1 MQATPPPTPCPP
13 RSRPWLFL
21 SPHPT
26 VSSASRV
33 QREARKEKKVGRR
46 SSEGQFMSL
55 TQCVQIIKSNTYI
68 FVLPIVKFY
77 FFSFIILLCI
87 HLKARHCLHTKPM
100 IACFLIE
107 LRDSY
112 STNIN
117 IIISRVLLK
126 IKEAFCTSVR
136 CVSDHGSRRLQHNSH
151 PGCDRSSH

>member
-46 SSEGQFMSL
+46 SSEGQLMSL
-55 TQCVQIIKSNTYI
+55 TQCVQITKSNTKI
-68 FVLPIVKFY
+68 LFSRMSNFT
-77 FFSFIILLCI
+77 FFSFIILLLCI
-87 HLKARHCLHTKPM
+87 DLKARHCLHTKPM

-107 LRDSY
+107 LRDRY
-112 STNIN
+112 SANIN
-117 IIISRVLLK
+117 FTCSFEDQRSFLYQRPLCLGSWVE
-126 IKEAFCTSVR
+126 EAAT
-136 CVSDHGSRRLQHNSH
+136 
-151 PGCDRSSH
+151 